1 MIDSLSK
8 RVNLRVN
15 TYPVILNKRLNESEL
30 SQHNIKKADYSD
42 FPLLSPDE
50 DLFLAENCVLNY
62 INNDYKYNTIAP
74 ILDPKVGSHLIYGT
88 TAYLWYKNN
97 SLVQFLF
104 KVLNNE
110 YAAKLNLEKLESKLI
125 NILGMFRPY
134 SGSPYVIAGGGV
146 EWEVENEQIVLGF
159 PPNSQEGCIDLGFN
173 E

>member
-1 MIDSLSK
+1 M
-8 RVNLRVN
+8 
-15 TYPVILNKRLNESEL
+15 
-30 SQHNIKKADYSD
+30 
-42 FPLLSPDE
+42 
-50 DLFLAENCVLNY
+50 NY

-88 TAYLWYKNN
+88 TAYLWYRNN

-125 NILGMFRPY
+125 NILGMPLSSDSSF
-134 SGSPYVIAGGGV
+134 II
-146 EWEVENEQIVLGF
+146 WEVENEKIILEF
-159 PPNSQEGCIDLGFN
+159 PHNKQHGYIHLMFN